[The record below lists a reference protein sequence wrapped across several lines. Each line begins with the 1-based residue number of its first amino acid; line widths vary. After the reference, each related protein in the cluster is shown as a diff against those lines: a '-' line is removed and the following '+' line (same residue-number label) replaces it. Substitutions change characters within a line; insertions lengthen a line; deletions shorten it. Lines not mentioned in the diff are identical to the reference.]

1 MINKRDYTI
10 IISAD
15 INDNIYWQMLRKGEQ
30 AACNEE
36 ELKLAK
42 EMIGA
47 VICRLKI
54 IK

>member
-1 MINKRDYTI
+1 MYKRDYTI

-15 INDNIYWQMLRKGEQ
+15 DNDDVYWQMLRKGEP

-36 ELKLAK
+36 EEKLAE

-47 VICRLKI
+47 VLKI
-54 IK
+54 